1 MEESRE
7 AVRVNFSFSLSN
19 DRETNTAA
27 ALPAQLLHFLLSLCV
42 LIEPNAVT
50 SVLEAA
56 EPMINEAASHGTVIK
71 TRQRLKKNINL
82 FCLSLSSLFISLNL
96 KWLPRK

>member
-19 DRETNTAA
+19 DRETRAA
-27 ALPAQLLHFLLSLCV
+27 PTLPAQLLHLLLSLCV

-50 SVLEAA
+50 SGLEAA

-71 TRQRLKKNINL
+71 TRQREKKINL
-82 FCLSLSSLFISLNL
+82 FCLCFVFSFHSPQS
-96 KWLPRK
+96 

>member
-1 MEESRE
+1 MSATLWGHHKSLGSMEESRE
-7 AVRVNFSFSLSN
+7 AVRVNFFFSLGN
-19 DRETNTAA
+19 DRETNAATAS
-27 ALPAQLLHFLLSLCV
+27 PAQLLHFLLSLCV

-71 TRQRLKKNINL
+71 NRTEI
-82 FCLSLSSLFISLNL
+82 
-96 KWLPRK
+96 

>member
-19 DRETNTAA
+19 DREMNAA
-27 ALPAQLLHFLLSLCV
+27 AASPAQLLHFLLSLCV

-71 TRQRLKKNINL
+71 TRQRLKKISIC
-82 FCLSLSSLFISLNL
+82 FASLCPFFSSL
-96 KWLPRK
+96 